1 MTPMPNSP
9 GRDEAMATSS
19 PERSSS
25 RPHEAFSPRYRSY
38 VLALLTLGYVFNFV
52 DRQVMTILLEPIK
65 AEFNASDSAMGLL
78 SGLAFALFY
87 AVLGVPVARLAD
99 RWSRR
104 NVLAISM
111 TIWSAVTALCA
122 GANSFAQLALLRV
135 GVGIGEAGGTPPSQS
150 LLTDYFPPERR
161 ALAQGVLAAAPNVGI
176 LVGLFGGALIA
187 DAYGWRSVFLVFG
200 LPGVLLAVVL
210 FLTVREPERPRYQRE
225 GDESLWTALGGII
238 QLPSFSWIATG
249 VGFAGVAGYGLG
261 VWSPSFLVRVHGM
274 SLVDAGLWLGLIG
287 VVCGTLG
294 TVLSGWLVDR
304 LNHRDPRW
312 QMRIPMVGLLLALP
326 TQVAFLLWPENHRFG
341 GVDGLPV
348 AFIFM
353 AISAVF
359 ACFWTAPS
367 YAAVQNLVPPRWR
380 TQASALLLLGLNL
393 VGMGLGPLLVGVL
406 SDAYADQ
413 GAQSIRWAL
422 LTAMVTFLL
431 GALCFWRASR
441 PYARAVAAAKPSG
454 D

>member
-1 MTPMPNSP
+1 
-9 GRDEAMATSS
+9 MATSP

-25 RPHEAFSPRYRSY
+25 RPYEAFSPRYRSY

-111 TIWSAVTALCA
+111 TIWSAVTAMCA

-187 DAYGWRSVFLVFG
+187 DAYGWRSVFLPTKVSPVFK
-200 LPGVLLAVVL
+200 
-210 FLTVREPERPRYQRE
+210 
-225 GDESLWTALGGII
+225 
-238 QLPSFSWIATG
+238 
-249 VGFAGVAGYGLG
+249 
-261 VWSPSFLVRVHGM
+261 
-274 SLVDAGLWLGLIG
+274 
-287 VVCGTLG
+287 
-294 TVLSGWLVDR
+294 
-304 LNHRDPRW
+304 N
-312 QMRIPMVGLLLALP
+312 
-326 TQVAFLLWPENHRFG
+326 
-341 GVDGLPV
+341 
-348 AFIFM
+348 
-353 AISAVF
+353 
-359 ACFWTAPS
+359 
-367 YAAVQNLVPPRWR
+367 
-380 TQASALLLLGLNL
+380 
-393 VGMGLGPLLVGVL
+393 
-406 SDAYADQ
+406 
-413 GAQSIRWAL
+413 
-422 LTAMVTFLL
+422 
-431 GALCFWRASR
+431 
-441 PYARAVAAAKPSG
+441 
-454 D
+454 